1 MQNINQISAAKIKWK
16 KKKVILSENIVY
28 IYNIHPNVTG
38 LKALFITT
46 PVASETLTL
55 VKWS

>member
-1 MQNINQISAAKIKWK
+1 MQDIHQISAAKIKWK

-28 IYNIHPNVTG
+28 IYNIHSNVMG
-38 LKALFITT
+38 LKAFFIAT